1 VSLKIWFIL
10 SEGQVTG
17 PFSFEEVQSE
27 STGKKEPLIWGK
39 GQSEWLSPV
48 KWRELL
54 KDAPEAPALRH
65 DPDSLW
71 YVRISKEESKPQRYN
86 DLISYLKGLNDLSE
100 VEISTNQGKDWKE
113 IYAYQNLVDD
123 LGVSRRSHPRV
134 PIVGT
139 LTCEGPR
146 GDFTARVISI
156 SEGGLGINDAKNL
169 DIGDRFPAVL
179 NSQNLYST
187 IHCTCEVVYV
197 GTDGYAGIKFVN
209 LADEFKS
216 SIIEYVKKFAM

>member
-1 VSLKIWFIL
+1 MSLKIWFIL

-17 PFSFEEVQSE
+17 PYSFEEIQSE
-27 STGKKEPLIWGK
+27 AGTKHEPLIWGK
-39 GQSEWLSPV
+39 GQSEWLSPA

-65 DPDSLW
+65 DPESLW
-71 YVRISKEESKPQRYN
+71 YVRIAKEEAKPQRYN
-86 DLISYLKGLNDLSE
+86 DLISHLKSLNDLSE

-139 LTCEGPR
+139 LVCEGPK

-169 DIGDRFPAVL
+169 DIGDRFSAVL
-179 NSQNLYST
+179 TSQNLYST

-197 GTDGYAGIKFVN
+197 GNDGYAGIKFVN